1 MKIEEIQ
8 HSSVNS
14 FVTYAGNAFTGAQI
28 TEKEREMMTT
38 LKWKIYPDT
47 LNTWMDSYLN
57 QWDLF
62 VSRMRFNPNLI
73 KLAQIGYSLPLFKQ
87 K

>member
-14 FVTYAGNAFTGAQI
+14 FAYFAGNAFSGPQI
-28 TEKEREMMTT
+28 IAKERDIMTT

-62 VSRMRFNPNLI
+62 VNRLLFNHN
-73 KLAQIGYSLPLFKQ
+73 F
-87 K
+87 